1 MSRFTWNRSLG
12 TLCFAAVLAGM
23 LGFFSVTRAEP
34 NPLPLPFTM
43 ADDQRTE
50 MIGHLRE
57 IKELLKEQNAIL
69 RQLAKPEKHDP
80 TRRP

>member
-1 MSRFTWNRSLG
+1 
-12 TLCFAAVLAGM
+12 
-23 LGFFSVTRAEP
+23 
-34 NPLPLPFTM
+34 M

>member
-1 MSRFTWNRSLG
+1 MSQFAWNRSAG
-12 TLCFAAVLAGM
+12 ALCLAAVLAGM

-43 ADDQRTE
+43 AEDQRTE
-50 MIGHLRE
+50 MIGQLRE

-69 RQLAKPEKHDP
+69 RQLAKPDKHDSP
-80 TRRP
+80 RRP